1 MEGKLVFS
9 VDHPPTGPSRLL
21 TRPLVVVLGTLLV
34 LGTAALSPVRAY
46 AATPEVRT
54 SLPTGI
60 APDIITNEP
69 TVVGSSAVIPPYV
82 TTDLGQSWSSTVDTN
97 VGSQL
102 YAGHG
107 VVVGFT
113 SAPCVAH
120 VLHLA
125 SGVMD
130 TFSLTECPTS
140 MNDHL
145 LTAGWGLSWSVYDYV
160 AGTAA
165 QPLTPPSGGGSPSD
179 AKVYLTASGGVL
191 WVAPGTGYGQLVAY
205 APNSSTAPGP
215 WATMDGSLGWYT
227 NPEVGFT
234 TSATQILYSTGST
247 SAITLCSRPLSG
259 LAGTPTCTPQ
269 IQGYYVGGTMRNYG
283 STTLVFGTDGILAW
297 TGATALPVQVP
308 ADLLPLSISLGD
320 TAYVSGVD
328 ANTVPFVKKVN
339 SDGSLG
345 ASMPLP
351 TTKITPNALALTPGM
366 VVGADSRDGS
376 IPEIGGPAWSRAVS
390 SAGFGTETQLGLR
403 AYSVSASSGRSAT
416 VGMDGVQLYDRAAK
430 GLALSQTDLN
440 GDVSTAD
447 ISGPYVS
454 LPSDSTDQTTI
465 IRADGTTVGTF
476 PSDGALFGSTYY
488 AMTRDNGGIGP
499 IKVTANDL
507 TGKAAPRVTTL
518 ANGGVACTV
527 IVVWNDRL
535 GMSCNN
541 VAEVFSLATGQ
552 VQSSKSNQGGMAF
565 SALGD
570 GYAVVWSPGE
580 LVGSTRQGAGT
591 WLWNL
596 ATDSLSDLGTCDAGA
611 TDGIGHVLCSTA
623 TELVWR
629 DYSSLATSPARL
641 LGVLAPSTVDF
652 TKTAAWAPGIDATKP
667 LNAGTLV
674 VKKADGTVVRT
685 LSTPATTDGS
695 IRGVTWDG
703 ADAAGKPV
711 AVGTYTYSINAASTD
726 GTGGLVAI
734 DGAAAAT
741 GTVVVSANVADTSAY
756 KAFVKA
762 AYQDFLGRQP
772 TADELAAKS
781 TALANGSL
789 TRPAFLS
796 TMANSDEWLNAIVT
810 KMYADTLGRAPDAA
824 GLAGWVALLRNKTFS
839 VADVASRFYSSDE
852 YYLYHAGGTPT
863 SWVTALYTKLLTRA
877 PDAAGLAAWVSHTT
891 DPSYGRD
898 KVAYGFYQST
908 ESRMHRV
915 LDLYQALLKR
925 NPDATGWPYW
935 TDQVLT
941 TGDITLAINL
951 AGSQEYDLIAQT
963 RF

>member
-1 MEGKLVFS
+1 M
-9 VDHPPTGPSRLL
+9 
-21 TRPLVVVLGTLLV
+21 
-34 LGTAALSPVRAY
+34 
-46 AATPEVRT
+46 
-54 SLPTGI
+54 
-60 APDIITNEP
+60 
-69 TVVGSSAVIPPYV
+69 
-82 TTDLGQSWSSTVDTN
+82 
-97 VGSQL
+97 
-102 YAGHG
+102 
-107 VVVGFT
+107 
-113 SAPCVAH
+113 
-120 VLHLA
+120 
-125 SGVMD
+125 
-130 TFSLTECPTS
+130 
-140 MNDHL
+140 
-145 LTAGWGLSWSVYDYV
+145 
-160 AGTAA
+160 
-165 QPLTPPSGGGSPSD
+165 
-179 AKVYLTASGGVL
+179 
-191 WVAPGTGYGQLVAY
+191 
-205 APNSSTAPGP
+205 
-215 WATMDGSLGWYT
+215 
-227 NPEVGFT
+227 
-234 TSATQILYSTGST
+234 
-247 SAITLCSRPLSG
+247 
-259 LAGTPTCTPQ
+259 
-269 IQGYYVGGTMRNYG
+269 
-283 STTLVFGTDGILAW
+283 
-297 TGATALPVQVP
+297 
-308 ADLLPLSISLGD
+308 
-320 TAYVSGVD
+320 
-328 ANTVPFVKKVN
+328 
-339 SDGSLG
+339 
-345 ASMPLP
+345 
-351 TTKITPNALALTPGM
+351 
-366 VVGADSRDGS
+366 
-376 IPEIGGPAWSRAVS
+376 
-390 SAGFGTETQLGLR
+390 
-403 AYSVSASSGRSAT
+403 
-416 VGMDGVQLYDRAAK
+416 
-430 GLALSQTDLN
+430 
-440 GDVSTAD
+440 
-447 ISGPYVS
+447 
-454 LPSDSTDQTTI
+454 
-465 IRADGTTVGTF
+465 
-476 PSDGALFGSTYY
+476 
-488 AMTRDNGGIGP
+488 
-499 IKVTANDL
+499 
-507 TGKAAPRVTTL
+507 
-518 ANGGVACTV
+518 
-527 IVVWNDRL
+527 
-535 GMSCNN
+535 
-541 VAEVFSLATGQ
+541 
-552 VQSSKSNQGGMAF
+552 
-565 SALGD
+565 
-570 GYAVVWSPGE
+570 
-580 LVGSTRQGAGT
+580 
-591 WLWNL
+591 
-596 ATDSLSDLGTCDAGA
+596 
-611 TDGIGHVLCSTA
+611 
-623 TELVWR
+623 
-629 DYSSLATSPARL
+629 
-641 LGVLAPSTVDF
+641 LAPSTVDF

-863 SWVTALYTKLLTRA
+863 SWVTALYTKLLNRA
-877 PDAAGLAAWVSHTT
+877 PDAAGLAAWVTHTT